1 MSIQRPLGLRLSAGT
16 VLLLA
21 AVLGGCAR
29 REAAEAAPPPPAP
42 PADPSPTRG
51 ADNSP
56 PPRPAAPLDGAR
68 YALLVGV
75 KTYIPTELKSLRYTE
90 NDVTDLADALKGGGY
105 RPENV
110 RLLTKAAA
118 DADPSAMPTGQNV
131 RDELTRLVRD
141 CKAGDSVLVALAGH
155 GVQYKNSD
163 DSYFCPADAKLA
175 DKKTL
180 LSLSEIC
187 GQLDKCKA
195 GFKLLLV
202 DACRNDP
209 FVDAGRDV
217 AKLDLDSVSRPPEKL
232 QAGGTVV
239 LLSCSA
245 GEKAFEDEDLKHGVF
260 FNFVIEGLRG
270 DADLDQDGV
279 VVLPELELFA
289 KKQVK
294 RFVEAKYKSSQMP
307 DLVSRSSR
315 DLVPLVQVK
324 DARVSLSS
332 FVEDATT
339 ITGTGTGPAD
349 NVFSL
354 SADGKAVVF
363 KMYKDLADP
372 ASAPLMLW
380 NPGGGAPPAALPG
393 LNGMYS
399 AVSADGK
406 LLATFT
412 AGGLAVGTEVNA
424 GKIVVYD
431 LVNHKTVLSAPR
443 PDFARPVAF
452 APDGSLL
459 LEGNAATL
467 DTHLERVDAKTGRPL
482 PVYSQGPLQLSGVKA
497 LSRDGAA
504 VARVNEKRTLEVWDL
519 QAAKVLCQSAW
530 PADNDGLPTPTIWTI
545 RSDGKTMVGC
555 CQPFPGKPY
564 LSVWDAAAGRQLCT
578 IALPGGVYDDNLAFC
593 PDGKTLI
600 VATQEQV
607 GAVFKPWFKFFDLA
621 SGKERHTSVQFPP
634 ARMVLLSADGTKLL
648 TFDQAPT
655 QEWAIKVGDVPLA
668 VRKKPKAGEEH

>member
-1 MSIQRPLGLRLSAGT
+1 MSWLRLVPRTAS
-16 VLLLA
+16 
-21 AVLGGCAR
+21 
-29 REAAEAAPPPPAP
+29 PAT
-42 PADPSPTRG
+42 ACWW
-51 ADNSP
+51 
-56 PPRPAAPLDGAR
+56 PL
-68 YALLVGV
+68 V
-75 KTYIPTELKSLRYTE
+75 
-90 NDVTDLADALKGGGY
+90 
-105 RPENV
+105 
-110 RLLTKAAA
+110 
-118 DADPSAMPTGQNV
+118 
-131 RDELTRLVRD
+131 
-141 CKAGDSVLVALAGH
+141 GH

-209 FVDAGRDV
+209 FVDAARDV
-217 AKLDLDSVSRPPEKL
+217 AKLDLESVSRPAEKL
-232 QAGGTVV
+232 QPGGTVV

-294 RFVEAKYKSSQMP
+294 RFVANKFKSSQMP

-324 DARVSLSS
+324 DTRISLSS
-332 FVEDATT
+332 FVEDAAT
-339 ITGTGTGPAD
+339 ITGTGVGPAD
-349 NVFSL
+349 NIFSF

-363 KMYKDLADP
+363 KMYKNLADP
-372 ASAPLMLW
+372 GSASVMLW
-380 NPGGGAPPAALPG
+380 NPGSSAPPAALPG

-399 AVSADGK
+399 CVSPDGK
-406 LLATFT
+406 LLAVYA
-412 AGGLAVGTEVNA
+412 AGVLGVGTEANV

-431 LVNHKTVLSAPR
+431 LANHKAVLSIPR
-443 PDFARPVAF
+443 PDFARPAAF

-459 LEGNAATL
+459 LESNAAAL

-482 PVYSQGPLQLSGVKA
+482 PVYPQGPLQLPGVKA

-504 VARVNEKRTLEVWDL
+504 VARVNEKRKLEVWDL
-519 QAAKVLCQSAW
+519 QAGKVLCQSPW
-530 PADNDGLPTPTIWTI
+530 PAENDGAPTPTIWTI
-545 RSDGKTMVGC
+545 GSDGKTMVGC
-555 CQPFPGKPY
+555 CQPFSSMGLPSQPY
-564 LSVWDAAAGRQLCT
+564 LSVWDAAAGRQIST

-607 GAVFKPWFKFFDLA
+607 GAVSKPWFKFFDLA
-621 SGKERHTSVQFPP
+621 AGKERPTSVQFPP
-634 ARMVLLSADGTKLL
+634 ARMVLLSGDGTKLL

-655 QEWAIKVGDVPLA
+655 LEWKMKVGDVPLA
-668 VRKKPKAGEEH
+668 VRKKPKAVEEH